1 MTDGNFFKLGKKGTS
16 QVDLGKLKSGIKEDA
31 FKNDVKMLEI
41 FNSVD
46 TNKNKVLDSN
56 EVSVFV
62 DKLTKAAGDD
72 TVLDESEARRLLKE
86 EKNRLVG
93 AQEQTKQKNK
103 LKANDLFG
111 FIDKFNQWSSTTNI
125 KSSEIKGDQRVITYE
140 DGTQE
145 VINKDGSK
153 VITTVSG
160 ALKSVKKVDKDGN
173 LVSEERTNE
182 EDGSVE
188 NLVFGEDNSMKST
201 LTSADGYVLTKTYD
215 AQGNPTSAV
224 LQDNKGTHEIGLTGF
239 AYGKI
244 VKTVEGEGSP
254 EEKTIQYDYTSEN
267 SYTQTTTQGNVKSTT
282 VVENNEFISSV
293 ATQYDSENQPVQSL
307 EISKDGTKTETLY
320 KKGRKVQAQI
330 TNPDGSV
337 RYAKYDGK
345 GNTLIVAQNGETI
358 DHMAKVFK
366 TTKAEIIATNK
377 GNVHGSGNN
386 AYFEAGQE
394 VRIAGELSPN
404 HRGLRGRKSSQQ
416 VKAQYAQDEAQ
427 RVIKRLNGKETKEVS
442 VGKNY
447 SDWYQYSRE
456 MLVSEGITKPT
467 NEQVNNR
474 VNELRVMNPTVD
486 VPRKGSKLTALK
498 TQAEIKREEELRRQ
512 QEAEKAKQRAS
523 QGETVPPHTQS
534 TEEKQKAQRKAVA
547 TRQGNAIANS
557 LHKQIHSATW
567 DSVSKPE
574 FQAELKK
581 ISAGNVVETL
591 RAYQKQSPDESM
603 IEAIWDEKSS
613 KTLNPAKD
621 PRKTAINSITSKL
634 LQRAKSAGVDSSHI
648 ANFQRE
654 MSKYNNDKEGAS
666 HVMYG
671 LIQAIENR
679 ESMSK
684 TDIQAAQSRTP
695 HQQKVATVTL
705 LNAQVRGARKD
716 LQTQL
721 DHDGWAG
728 KTVDWMS
735 GAWNSKN
742 RESVV
747 RADLNEAQ
755 HQANELARTK
765 TDAEFKAKFKEIY
778 GVEFDPVQVAGY
790 QKKSAQYEK
799 ASAHYSVETSF
810 NSKMKHLMS
819 STHLCEE
826 SYYQVTPGAGSGQ
839 KVTTA
844 TKEQVYKRELNN
856 FANFLGMGNSK
867 AGLQQ
872 INEEM
877 KKAGINPKTASLDK
891 KYEFLSKRAKAC
903 SSLLHQQTM
912 QATGGKKF
920 SQIKS
925 EYESSYTAT
934 FGTKNDV
941 ARRVRNYNASQETG
955 AYVLKQGIKTAGAVV
970 IGVVTG
976 GTAVPLLAAAAGST
990 ALSIAVDASD
1000 RATSKD
1006 GLSMQEFKQITGNA
1020 TVDGV
1025 TTVLSGG
1032 ASKVIGNL
1040 GLGRT
1045 ATYALRTVSDTAIDA
1060 GSEYVKTGKV
1070 TLESTIISAVSSL
1083 GGQYVQNKL
1092 EDRAMAK
1099 AFEIDESK
1107 LDDINSGWLGTAT
1120 DEHHRYSTTLSAT
1133 EAGNAPIRRAYV
1145 GNGMEVQSGE
1155 VRGITYDVRMSQHD
1169 KSVAD
1174 IESLLGKGASRT
1186 EFGDGLVKL
1195 EDRFRASGTAGSA
1208 LQGDN
1213 VKSWGTFSQNDK
1225 VKQMGLQ
1232 DRLDIVQDAGNMAG
1246 MAYGDREI
1254 AHNGWKQQA
1263 QVSAEN
1269 GFHAKALE
1277 KDGVVMVVFRGSDDM
1292 GDLRVDHQMLSGKLP
1307 DQFKNAVDFMEQVK
1321 AANPGK
1327 KIVVTGHSLGG
1338 ALTELVSSKYDDVLG
1353 ISFDA
1358 VGTRSLV
1365 DSADGIARGLK
1376 DNNNTINYIVNGD
1389 IISNASEH
1397 VGNVTLVNEVAD
1409 VTRGGKIQSP
1419 HAIGNFSGTNNTSLQ
1434 GVEAG
1439 MVQRTLDAA
1448 DAARAQAASKGL
1460 TLDSAIARSANGKV
1474 AFDEKTFKKVQKQF
1488 AADVNTLNAD
1498 LSAMQR
1504 QIDAVTDPA
1513 QKVALQRI
1521 LDKRKFDITVN
1532 TDIKSRTTVLQELS
1546 GDQVNEILAKDY
1558 GFTEPGFLG
1567 GDTPSAL
1574 VQTDKPTKFVRVYND
1589 GAPVKEGEWSS
1600 FAKGAWLMPYD
1611 EIEGLTAA
1619 QIKDKFALPATP
1631 RYVVEVEVPE
1641 GVQMFTGKC
1650 NPLDGWGNGGGTQY
1664 FLIGDKK
1671 PKIYGG
1677 MKALP
1682 Q

>member
-1 MTDGNFFKLGKKGTS
+1 MTEGNFIKLGKNGQ
-16 QVDLGKLKSGIKEDA
+16 QVDLNKLKSGIKADA
-31 FKNDVKMLEI
+31 FKDDVKALEI
-41 FNSVD
+41 FNASD
-46 TNKNKVLDSN
+46 TNKNGVLDLD
-56 EVSVFV
+56 EVSLFK
-62 DKLTKAAGDD
+62 DKLTQAAGDD
-72 TVLDESEARRLLKE
+72 KVLTEGETRQILNEQEHKEQYRKSKVKSQDVFDFVNKFAQASENSK
-86 EKNRLVG
+86 V
-93 AQEQTKQKNK
+93 
-103 LKANDLFG
+103 
-111 FIDKFNQWSSTTNI
+111 
-125 KSSEIKGDQRVITYE
+125 KSSEVKGDQRVVTYE
-140 DGTQE
+140 DGAQE

-160 ALKSVKKVDKDGN
+160 ALKSVKNVDKDGN
-173 LVSEERTNE
+173 LVSETRTNE

-188 NLVFGEDNSMKST
+188 NFVFGEDNSMKST
-201 LTSADGYVLTKTYD
+201 LTSTDGSVLTKTYD

-224 LQDNKGTHEIGLTGF
+224 LQDDKGTHEIGLTGF
-239 AYGKI
+239 ASGK
-244 VKTVEGEGSP
+244 VVRTVEGKGTP
-254 EEKTIQYDYTSEN
+254 EEKTIQYDYTGEN
-267 SYTQTTTQGNVKSTT
+267 SYTQTTIQGDVRSTT
-282 VVENNEFISSV
+282 VVENNELVSTV
-293 ATQYDSENQPVQSL
+293 ATQYDSENRPVQSL
-307 EISKDGTKTETLY
+307 EIGKDGTKTETLY
-320 KKGRKVQAQI
+320 KEGRKVQAQV

-345 GNTLIVAQNGETI
+345 GNTLVVTQNGESI
-358 DHMAKVFK
+358 EHLAKAFN
-366 TTKAEIIATNK
+366 TTKAEIVAANK
-377 GNVHGSGNN
+377 GSVHGSRNN

-394 VRIAGELSPN
+394 IRIAGEFSPN
-404 HRGLRGRKSSQQ
+404 HKGLRGRKSAQE

-427 RVIKRLNGKETKEVS
+427 RVAQRLNGKETKEVS
-442 VGKNY
+442 VSKNY

-456 MLVSEGITKPT
+456 MLASEGITKPT

-474 VNELRVMNPTVD
+474 ANELRIMNPTVE
-486 VPRKGSKLTALK
+486 VPKKGSKLTALK
-498 TQAEIKREEELRRQ
+498 TQAEIRREEELRRQ
-512 QEAEKAKQRAS
+512 QEAQRAEQASAS
-523 QGETVPPHTQS
+523 QGSAKPSRTQS
-534 TEEKQKAQRKAVA
+534 AEEKQKAQRKAVA
-547 TRQGNAIANS
+547 TKQGTAIASS
-557 LHKQIHSATW
+557 LHKQMNSATW
-567 DSVSKPE
+567 NSVSKPE
-574 FQAELKK
+574 FQAELGK
-581 ISAGNVVETL
+581 INAGNVVETL
-591 RAYQKQSPDESM
+591 RAYQKQSPNESM
-603 IEAIWDEKSS
+603 MEAIWDEKSS
-613 KTLNPAKD
+613 KTWDSSKD
-621 PRKTAINSITSKL
+621 PRKAAINGITNKL
-634 LQRAKSAGVDSSHI
+634 LQRAKSAGVDASHI
-648 ANFQRE
+648 ANFKKE

-666 HVMYG
+666 EVMYG
-671 LIQAIENR
+671 LMQAIENR
-679 ESMSK
+679 EAMSK
-684 TDIQAAQSRTP
+684 ADIQAAQSRTP

-790 QKKSAQYEK
+790 QKKSAQYQK
-799 ASAHYSVETSF
+799 SAAAYSVESSF
-810 NSKMKHLMS
+810 NSKMKTLMS
-819 STHLCEE
+819 STTLREE
-826 SYYQVTPGAGSGQ
+826 TRYDAVPGGPGQV
-839 KVTTA
+839 VTTA
-844 TKEQVYKRELNN
+844 TKQQVYNRELNN

-872 INEEM
+872 INNEM
-877 KKAGINPKTASLDK
+877 KKAGIDPKTASIDK
-891 KYEFLSKRAKAC
+891 KYEFLSKRAKSC

-912 QATGGKKF
+912 RATGGKSF
-920 SQIKS
+920 GQIKN

-934 FGTKNDV
+934 FGTKNDI
-941 ARRVRNYNASQETG
+941 ARRVRDYNASQETG

-970 IGVVTG
+970 IGIATG

-1000 RATSKD
+1000 RASSKD
-1006 GLSMQEFKQITGNA
+1006 GLSLQEFQQITTNA
-1020 TVDGV
+1020 TIDGV

-1032 ASKVIGNL
+1032 ASKAIGNL
-1040 GLGRT
+1040 NLGRA
-1045 ATYALRTVSDTAIDA
+1045 ATYVLRTASDTAIDA
-1060 GSEYVKTGKV
+1060 GSEYVKTGQV
-1070 TLESTIISAVSSL
+1070 TLENTIISAVSSL

-1099 AFEIDESK
+1099 AFEIDESR
-1107 LDDINSGWLGTAT
+1107 LDDINSGWLGAAT

-1145 GNGMEVQSGE
+1145 GSGIEAQSGD
-1155 VRGITYDVRMSQHD
+1155 VRGITYDVRMSQHNE
-1169 KSVAD
+1169 SVAD
-1174 IESLLGKGASRT
+1174 IETLLGKGASRT
-1186 EFGDGLVKL
+1186 EFGAGLVSL

-1208 LQGDN
+1208 LEGDN
-1213 VKSWGTFSQNDK
+1213 VKGWGTFSQNDK

-1254 AHNGWKQQA
+1254 AHNGWTQQT
-1263 QVSAEN
+1263 QVSAGN

-1307 DQFKNAVDFMEQVK
+1307 DQFQNAVDFMEQVR
-1321 AANPGK
+1321 AANPDK

-1365 DSADGIARGLK
+1365 DSTDGIARGLK
-1376 DNNNTINYIVNGD
+1376 DNKNTINYIVNGD

-1409 VTRGGKIQSP
+1409 VTRGGRIQSP

-1448 DAARAQAASKGL
+1448 SASRAKAAAKGL
-1460 TLDSAIARSANGKV
+1460 TLDSAIAASANGQV
-1474 AFDEKTFKKVQKQF
+1474 AFDDKTFKKIQKQF
-1488 AADVNTLNAD
+1488 ASDVNALNVD
-1498 LSAMQR
+1498 LKAMQR

-1513 QKVALQRI
+1513 QKIALQKI
-1521 LDKRKFDITVN
+1521 LDKRKVDITVN
-1532 TDIKSRTTVLQELS
+1532 TDIKSRTTVLQQMS
-1546 GDQVNEILAKDY
+1546 GDEVNEILARDY

-1589 GAPVKEGEWSS
+1589 GQPVKDGEWSS

-1650 NPLDGWGNGGGTQY
+1650 NPLEGWGNGGGTQY
-1664 FLIGDKK
+1664 FLVGDKK

>member
-1 MTDGNFFKLGKKGTS
+1 MTEGNFLKLGKDGQT
-16 QVDLGKLKSGIKEDA
+16 VDLNKLKSGIKADA
-31 FKNDVKMLEI
+31 FKDDVKALEL
-41 FNSVD
+41 FNASD
-46 TNKNKVLDSN
+46 KNKNGVLDLD
-56 EVSVFV
+56 EVSLFT
-62 DKLTKAAGDD
+62 DKLTQAAGDD
-72 TVLDESEARRLLKE
+72 KVLTESETKQILKE
-86 EKNRLVG
+86 QENKEQYRKSKVKSQDVFDYVNKF
-93 AQEQTKQKNK
+93 AQASENSK
-103 LKANDLFG
+103 
-111 FIDKFNQWSSTTNI
+111 I
-125 KSSEIKGDQRVITYE
+125 KSSEVKGDQRIVTYE
-140 DGTQE
+140 NGAQE
-145 VINKDGSK
+145 IINKDGSK

-160 ALKSVKKVDKDGN
+160 AIKSVKNIDKDGN
-173 LVSEERTNE
+173 LVNEERTNN

-188 NLVFGEDNSMKST
+188 NFVFGEGNSMKST
-201 LTSADGYVLTKTYD
+201 LTSANGSVLTKTFD
-215 AQGNPTSAV
+215 TQGNPTSAV
-224 LQDNKGTHEIGLTGF
+224 LQDDKGTHEIGLNGF
-239 AYGKI
+239 ASGKI
-244 VKTVEGEGSP
+244 VKTVEGKGTP
-254 EEKTIQYDYTSEN
+254 EEKTIQYNFTNEN

-282 VVENNEFISSV
+282 VVENNEFVSSV
-293 ATQYDSENQPVQSL
+293 ATQYDSENRPAQSL
-307 EISKDGTKTETLY
+307 EIGKDGTKTETLY
-320 KKGRKVQAQI
+320 KEGKKVQAKV
-330 TNPDGSV
+330 TNPDGSI

-345 GNTLIVAQNGETI
+345 GHTLVVAQNGESI
-358 DHMAKVFK
+358 EHMAKVFN
-366 TTKAEIIATNK
+366 TTKAEIVSANK
-377 GNVHGSGNN
+377 GNVQGSRDN

-404 HRGLRGRKSSQQ
+404 HKGLRGRKSSQQ

-427 RVIKRLNGKETKEVS
+427 RVAQRLNGKETKEIS

-456 MLVSEGITKPT
+456 MLASEGITKPT
-467 NEQVNNR
+467 NKQVNDR
-474 VNELRVMNPTVD
+474 ANELRVMNPAVE

-498 TQAEIKREEELRRQ
+498 TQAEIKREEELKRQ
-512 QEAEKAKQRAS
+512 QDALQTEQTGAS
-523 QGETVPPHTQS
+523 QGNTKPSQAQN
-534 TEEKQKAQRKAVA
+534 TEEKQKAQRKAAA
-547 TRQGNAIANS
+547 TNQGTAIASS
-557 LHKQIHSATW
+557 LHKQMHTATW

-574 FQAELKK
+574 FQAELGK
-581 ISAGNVVETL
+581 INVGNVVETL
-591 RAYQKQSPDESM
+591 RAYQKQSPNESM
-603 IEAIWDEKSS
+603 MEAIWDEKSS
-613 KTLNPAKD
+613 KTFDSSKD
-621 PRKTAINSITSKL
+621 PRKAAINGITSKL
-634 LQRAKSAGVDSSHI
+634 LQRAKSAGVDASHI
-648 ANFQRE
+648 ANFQKE

-666 HVMYG
+666 EVMYG
-671 LIQAIENR
+671 LMQAIENR
-679 ESMSK
+679 EAMSK
-684 TDIQAAQSRTP
+684 AEIQAAQSRTP

-747 RADLNEAQ
+747 KADLNTAQ

-790 QKKSAQYEK
+790 QKKSAQYQK

-810 NSKMKHLMS
+810 NSKMKNLMS
-819 STHLCEE
+819 STTLREE
-826 SYYQVTPGAGSGQ
+826 SYYQAYPNGGGGQ
-839 KVTTA
+839 VVTTA
-844 TKEQVYKRELNN
+844 TKEQVYNRELNN
-856 FANFLGMGNSK
+856 FASFLGMGNSK

-872 INEEM
+872 INDEM
-877 KKAGINPKTASLDK
+877 KKAGIDPKTASMDK
-891 KYEFLSKRAKAC
+891 KYEFLSKRAKSC
-903 SSLLHQQTM
+903 STLLHKQTM

-920 SQIKS
+920 SQVKS

-941 ARRVRNYNASQETG
+941 AKRVRDYNASQETG

-970 IGVVTG
+970 IGIATG

-990 ALSIAVDASD
+990 ALSIAVDSSD
-1000 RATSKD
+1000 RASSKD
-1006 GLSMQEFKQITGNA
+1006 GLSMQEFKQIATNA
-1020 TVDGV
+1020 TIDGV

-1032 ASKVIGNL
+1032 ASKAIGNL
-1040 GLGRT
+1040 GFGRA
-1045 ATYALRTVSDTAIDA
+1045 ATYALRTASDTAIDA
-1060 GSEYVKTGKV
+1060 GSEYVKTGQV
-1070 TLESTIISAVSSL
+1070 TLENTIISAVSSL

-1099 AFEIDESK
+1099 AFEIDENK
-1107 LDDINSGWLGTAT
+1107 LDDINSGWLGAAT
-1120 DEHHRYSTTLSAT
+1120 DEHHRYTTTLSAS
-1133 EAGNAPIRRAYV
+1133 EAGSTPTHRALV
-1145 GNGMEVQSGE
+1145 GNAFEVQSGE
-1155 VRGITYDVRMSQHD
+1155 VKGITYDVRMSQHN

-1174 IESLLGKGASRT
+1174 IENLLGKGSSRT

-1208 LQGDN
+1208 LEGDN

-1254 AHNGWKQQA
+1254 AHNGWKQQT

-1307 DQFKNAVDFMEQVK
+1307 DQFKNAVDFMEQVR
-1321 AANPGK
+1321 AANPDK

-1365 DSADGIARGLK
+1365 TSTNGLK
-1376 DNNNTINYIVNGD
+1376 DNMNTINYIVNGD

-1448 DAARAQAASKGL
+1448 SASRAQAAAKGL
-1460 TLDSAIARSANGKV
+1460 TLDSAIAKSVNGQV
-1474 AFDEKTFKKVQKQF
+1474 TFDDKTFKKIQKQF
-1488 AADVNTLNAD
+1488 ASDVNALNVD
-1498 LSAMQR
+1498 LKAMQN

-1513 QKVALQRI
+1513 QKIALQKI
-1521 LDKRKFDITVN
+1521 LDKRKVDITVN
-1532 TDIKSRTTVLQELS
+1532 TDIKSRTTVLQQMS

-1589 GAPVKEGEWSS
+1589 GQPVKDGEWSS

-1641 GVQMFTGKC
+1641 GVQMYTGKC
-1650 NPLDGWGNGGGTQY
+1650 NPLEGWGNGGGTQY
-1664 FLIGDKK
+1664 FLIGDKR

>member
-1 MTDGNFFKLGKKGTS
+1 MTEGNFLKLGKNGQS
-16 QVDLGKLKSGIKEDA
+16 VDLNKLKSGIKADA
-31 FKNDVKMLEI
+31 FKDDVKALEI
-41 FNSVD
+41 FNASD
-46 TNKNKVLDSN
+46 KNKNGVLDLD
-56 EVSVFV
+56 EVSLFK
-62 DKLTKAAGDD
+62 DKLTQAAGDD
-72 TVLDESEARRLLKE
+72 KVLTENE
-86 EKNRLVG
+86 
-93 AQEQTKQKNK
+93 TKQILKDQEHKEQYRKSKVKSQDVFDFVNK
-103 LKANDLFG
+103 YAQASENSKV
-111 FIDKFNQWSSTTNI
+111 
-125 KSSEIKGDQRVITYE
+125 KSSEVKGEQRIVTYE
-140 DGTQE
+140 DGAQE
-145 VINKDGSK
+145 IINKDGSK

-160 ALKSVKKVDKDGN
+160 AIKSVKNVDKDGN

-188 NLVFGEDNSMKST
+188 NFVFGEDNSMKST
-201 LTSADGYVLTKTYD
+201 LTNADGSVLTKTYD
-215 AQGNPTSAV
+215 TQGNPTSAV
-224 LQDNKGTHEIGLTGF
+224 LQDDKGTHEIGLSGF
-239 AYGKI
+239 ATGKI
-244 VKTVEGEGSP
+244 VRTVEGKGTP
-254 EEKTIQYDYTSEN
+254 EEKTIQYDYTNDN

-282 VVENNEFISSV
+282 VVENNEFVSSV
-293 ATQYDSENQPVQSL
+293 ATQYDSENRPAQSL
-307 EISKDGTKTETLY
+307 EIGKDGTKTETLY
-320 KKGRKVQAQI
+320 KEGRKVHAQV

-337 RYAKYDGK
+337 RHAKYDGK
-345 GNTLIVAQNGETI
+345 GHTLVVVQNGESVE
-358 DHMAKVFK
+358 HLAKSFN
-366 TTKAEIIATNK
+366 TTKAEIVAANK
-377 GNVHGSGNN
+377 GNVHGSRDN

-394 VRIAGELSPN
+394 ARIAGELSPN
-404 HRGLRGRKSSQQ
+404 HKGLRGRKSSQQ

-427 RVIKRLNGKETKEVS
+427 RVAQRLNGKETKEVS

-456 MLVSEGITKPT
+456 MLASEGITKPT
-467 NEQVNNR
+467 NEQVNDR
-474 VNELRVMNPTVD
+474 ANELRVMNPTIE
-486 VPRKGSKLTALK
+486 VPKKGSKLTALK
-498 TQAEIKREEELRRQ
+498 TQAEIRREEELRRQ
-512 QEAEKAKQRAS
+512 QEAQEAQQAQQAGTTQGSAKPS
-523 QGETVPPHTQS
+523 QAQS

-547 TRQGNAIANS
+547 TKQGTAIASS
-557 LHKQIHSATW
+557 LHKQMNSATW

-574 FQAELKK
+574 FQAELRK
-581 ISAGNVVETL
+581 INAGNVVETL

-603 IEAIWDEKSS
+603 MEAIWDEKSS
-613 KTLNPAKD
+613 KTLDSSKD
-621 PRKTAINSITSKL
+621 PRKTAINGITSKL
-634 LQRAKSAGVDSSHI
+634 LQRAKSAGVDASHI
-648 ANFQRE
+648 ANFKKE

-666 HVMYG
+666 EVMYG
-671 LIQAIENR
+671 LMQAIENR
-679 ESMSK
+679 EAMSK
-684 TDIQAAQSRTP
+684 ADIKAAQSRTP
-695 HQQKVATVTL
+695 YQQKVATVTL

-742 RESVV
+742 RESAVK
-747 RADLNEAQ
+747 ADLNTAQ

-765 TDAEFKAKFKEIY
+765 TDAEFKAKFKETY

-790 QKKSAQYEK
+790 QKKSAQYKK

-810 NSKMKHLMS
+810 NSKMKTLMS
-819 STHLCEE
+819 STTLREE
-826 SYYQVTPGAGSGQ
+826 SHYQAYPNGGGQ
-839 KVTTA
+839 VVTTA
-844 TKEQVYKRELNN
+844 TKEQVYNRELNH
-856 FANFLGMGNSK
+856 FANFIGMGNSK

-872 INEEM
+872 INAEM
-877 KKAGINPKTASLDK
+877 KKAGINPKTASMDK
-891 KYEFLSKRAKAC
+891 KYEFLSKRAKSC
-903 SSLLHQQTM
+903 STLLHQQTM
-912 QATGGKKF
+912 QATGGKSF
-920 SQIKS
+920 RQVKS

-941 ARRVRNYNASQETG
+941 ARRVRDYNASQETG

-970 IGVVTG
+970 IGIATG

-990 ALSIAVDASD
+990 ALSITVDASD
-1000 RATSKD
+1000 RASSKD
-1006 GLSMQEFKQITGNA
+1006 GLSMQEFTQIAGNA
-1020 TVDGV
+1020 TIDGV

-1032 ASKVIGNL
+1032 ASKAIGNL
-1040 GLGRT
+1040 GLNRA
-1045 ATYALRTVSDTAIDA
+1045 ATYALRTASDTAIDA
-1060 GSEYVKTGKV
+1060 GSEYIKTGQV
-1070 TLESTIISAVSSL
+1070 TLENTIISAVSSL

-1107 LDDINSGWLGTAT
+1107 LDDINSGWLGAAT
-1120 DEHHRYSTTLSAT
+1120 DEHHRYTTTLSAT
-1133 EAGNAPIRRAYV
+1133 EAGNAPARRALV
-1145 GNGMEVQSGE
+1145 GNGFEVQSGE
-1155 VRGITYDVRMSQHD
+1155 ARGITYDVRMSQHNE
-1169 KSVAD
+1169 SVAD
-1174 IESLLGKGASRT
+1174 IENLLGNGSSRT
-1186 EFGDGLVKL
+1186 EFGAGLVGL

-1208 LQGDN
+1208 LEGDN
-1213 VKSWGTFSQNDK
+1213 VKGWGTFSQNDK
-1225 VKQMGLQ
+1225 VQQMGLQ

-1254 AHNGWKQQA
+1254 AHNGWKQQT

-1307 DQFKNAVDFMEQVK
+1307 DQFQNAVDFMEQVR
-1321 AANPGK
+1321 AANPNK

-1365 DSADGIARGLK
+1365 DSADGVARGLK
-1376 DNNNTINYIVNGD
+1376 DHNNTINYIVNGD

-1448 DAARAQAASKGL
+1448 SASRSQAAAKGL
-1460 TLDSAIARSANGKV
+1460 TLDSAIAKSANGQV
-1474 AFDEKTFKKVQKQF
+1474 AFDDKTFKKIQKQF
-1488 AADVNTLNAD
+1488 AADVNTLNVD
-1498 LSAMQR
+1498 LKAMQK

-1513 QKVALQRI
+1513 QKIALQKI
-1521 LDKRKFDITVN
+1521 LDKRKVDITVN
-1532 TDIKSRTTVLQELS
+1532 TDIKSRTTVLQQMS
-1546 GDQVNEILAKDY
+1546 GDEVNEILARDY
-1558 GFTEPGFLG
+1558 GFKEPGFLG
-1567 GDTPSAL
+1567 GETPSAL

-1589 GAPVKEGEWSS
+1589 GQPVKEGEWSS

-1619 QIKDKFALPATP
+1619 QIKDKFALPAMP

-1641 GVQMFTGKC
+1641 GVQMYTGKC
-1650 NPLDGWGNGGGTQY
+1650 NPLEGWGNGGGTQY
-1664 FLIGDKK
+1664 FLVGDKK